1 MGLLQTFVDKYK
13 SVRQKTLNKK
23 EFKAALFQA
32 VNDGKLTKEEVDELE
47 IKREE
52 LGLSEEEIKKMR
64 VEVFTASFIAT
75 KSDNTITKEEEQE
88 LGAIQKYLGV
98 TDAEIQ
104 PTKKELAS
112 FRRLNE
118 IQQGNVPVLPRPSN
132 VVMQKDEKT
141 YWVEPAI
148 LKEEKVISRQYQGG
162 SSGFSFRVM
171 KGVSYRV
178 GSSRGHLV
186 SQTDIV
192 AVSMGNFIITSK
204 RLIFQGDLKSFAVK
218 LDKILSAQLFRDG
231 FQFSEGNKPKP
242 RLIQFQQAG
251 NQEIIGA
258 ILTYT
263 VNHYGEVPEGK

>member
-1 MGLLQTFVDKYK
+1 MNILNKIVDKYK
-13 SVRQKTLNKK
+13 EVRQRSLNKK
-23 EFKAALFQA
+23 EFKAQLIQS
-32 VNDGKLTKEEVDELE
+32 VSDGKLTKAELDELATRQ
-47 IKREE
+47 KE
-52 LGLSEEEIKKMR
+52 LGLTDEDLKGMKAG
-64 VEVFTASFIAT
+64 VFAAAFAAT

-98 TDAEIQ
+98 TDADIQ
-104 PTKKELAS
+104 PTKKELAR
-112 FRRLNE
+112 FRLLNE

-132 VVMQKDEKT
+132 LIMQKDEKT

-162 SSGFSFRVM
+162 SSGVSFRIM

-186 SQTDIV
+186 SQTGIV

-218 LDKILSAQLFRDG
+218 LDKILSAQLYRDG

-258 ILTYT
+258 ILAYT
-263 VNHYGEVPEGK
+263 VNHYGV